1 MDKVTRNMI
10 GDFCM
15 IGITALL
22 SIGVASAAYGSD
34 IAVKDQQIAD
44 LERAVDVLEEAN
56 ASIKADAEAKQ
67 TVIEN
72 LELELERTK

>member
-1 MDKVTRNMI
+1 M
-10 GDFCM
+10 
-15 IGITALL
+15 
-22 SIGVASAAYGSD
+22 
-34 IAVKDQQIAD
+34 KDQQIAD